1 MNRRKMIKTS
11 LFIFTLGS
19 LLFIHGCGKQEKP
32 LGFGNQEKLW
42 NLMTSEQSIEEPVD
56 LAYSK
61 DTPAFYRD
69 QSMGKADPS
78 FVPKIAGG

>member
-11 LFIFTLGS
+11 FFVFILGG
-19 LLFIHGCGKQEKP
+19 LLFFNGCGKQEKP
-32 LGFGNQEKLW
+32 LVFGNQEKLW
-42 NLMTSEQSIEEPVD
+42 NLITSEQSIEEPTE
-56 LAYSK
+56 LAYTK

-78 FVPKIAGG
+78 FVAKIGGG